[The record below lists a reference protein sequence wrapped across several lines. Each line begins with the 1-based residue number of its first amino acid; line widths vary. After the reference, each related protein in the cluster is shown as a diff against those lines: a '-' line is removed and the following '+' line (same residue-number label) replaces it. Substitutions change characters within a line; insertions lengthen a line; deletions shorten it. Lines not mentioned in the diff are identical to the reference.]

1 MKKLSIRIRFTTM
14 TIGLLILCAIG
25 LTIVT
30 NYSAS
35 RMAAQIA
42 TVTTPAMQVPETMS
56 AEESQQPI
64 LVDQSTEQ
72 IEKNQKVINQ
82 FYLTSIFYMFIIIIL
97 GGIGAYYI
105 SGKALLPLAK
115 LNKKIKTSTITNLSE
130 KIEVGTTQDEISD
143 ITLSFNKMT
152 DRIHEAFV
160 SQQQF
165 SGNVA
170 HELRTPLAILKTKI
184 EVFNKKKERSVE
196 EYTDLVSD
204 LEKQIQ
210 RLSEIVQILLDLT
223 SVDTIQDKEMI
234 AIDDLVN
241 SILYDLSSIADQK
254 QISFTTNY
262 QHHEIYGNI
271 DLLYRIFYNL
281 IENSIKYNVINGQV
295 FIKVTLNKEG
305 QTVIQICDTGIGIPE
320 ARQKNIFDP
329 FYRIDES
336 RSRSIGGAGLGLSIV
351 KNIIEK
357 HNGTISVKANQPTG
371 SCFII
376 ALPNSTSF
384 YIQKN

>member
-143 ITLSFNKMT
+143 ITLSFNKMK

>member
-1 MKKLSIRIRFTTM
+1 MKKLSIRIRFTAM

-30 NYSAS
+30 NYSAGK
-35 RMAAQIA
+35 MAAQIA
-42 TVTTPAMQVPETMS
+42 TVTTPAMQVPETIPIDPNQLTDN
-56 AEESQQPI
+56 QQSM
-64 LVDQSTEQ
+64 LVTQNTED

-82 FYLTSIFYMFIIIIL
+82 FHLTSMFYMFIIIIL

-130 KIEVGTTQDEISD
+130 KIEVGTTHDEIAE

-184 EVFNKKKERSVE
+184 EVFNKKTERSVE

-223 SVDTIQDKEMI
+223 SVDTIEDKEMI
-234 AIDDLVN
+234 VIDDLIN
-241 SILYDLSSIADQK
+241 NILYELSSIANQK
-254 QISFTTNY
+254 QIHFATSY
-262 QHHEIYGNI
+262 QHHEVYGNI

-281 IENSIKYNVINGQV
+281 IENSIKYNGLNGQV
-295 FIKVTLNKEG
+295 LIEAMLNQEG
-305 QTVIQICDTGIGIPE
+305 QTVIQIRDTGIGIPE
-320 ARQKNIFDP
+320 SRQKNIFNP
-329 FYRIDES
+329 FYRVDES

-351 KNIIEK
+351 KNMIEK
-357 HNGTISVKANQPTG
+357 HDGTVSVKANQPTG

-376 ALPNSTSF
+376 TLPNPT
-384 YIQKN
+384 